1 MVHPEILGDRRIRT
15 PWIGLVQRH
24 GISPELRR
32 VLRRPQRELLSYG
45 SSRSNCQGVHDL
57 GQTPLGAEST
67 MAQASRRANVHQA
80 RYCGETKTHLQHVLT
95 AAAINII
102 RLDAWITGTST
113 ATT

>member
-1 MVHPEILGDRRIRT
+1 
-15 PWIGLVQRH
+15 
-24 GISPELRR
+24 
-32 VLRRPQRELLSYG
+32 
-45 SSRSNCQGVHDL
+45 
-57 GQTPLGAEST
+57 